1 MPVRFIFFRF
11 IGYGQIMI
19 YQAGGWEG
27 ANFGAL
33 FFSSKFDFSTGNYEN
48 MQKSF
53 PSCFFFLLFL
63 ALDTLLLTF

>member
-27 ANFGAL
+27 ANFGAP

-48 MQKSF
+48 MQKCF

-63 ALDTLLLTF
+63 ALDTLLPTF

>member
-1 MPVRFIFFRF
+1 MPVRSIFFRF

-27 ANFGAL
+27 ANFGAP

-48 MQKSF
+48 MQKCF
-53 PSCFFFLLFL
+53 PSCFSFLLFL